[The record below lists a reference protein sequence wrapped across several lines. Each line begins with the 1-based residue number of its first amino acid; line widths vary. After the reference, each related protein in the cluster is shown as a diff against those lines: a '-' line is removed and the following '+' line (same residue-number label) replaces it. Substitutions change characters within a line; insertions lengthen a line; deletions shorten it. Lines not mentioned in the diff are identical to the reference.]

1 MQVAKPWSRDAA
13 PAPKA
18 YNPSVE
24 RSDLTSGCRDLPDVP
39 EEELALI
46 DERIREFEANPDD
59 VVPWDEV
66 RAELWPRG

>member
-1 MQVAKPWSRDAA
+1 MQLAKPWSRDAA
-13 PAPKA
+13 PARKA
-18 YNPSVE
+18 YNPAME
-24 RSDLTSGCRDLPDVP
+24 RSDLTGGCRDLPEVP